1 MKRNALQLLRLTGK
15 RCVCLGLC
23 VACLFL
29 GGCRAAEEAASDPGA
44 QTDGQAQSVE
54 SSEALGTDTPDFAGH
69 GMTMSREEYF
79 SRERYV
85 NWCQS
90 LTCAS
95 GSGYGRTVYFPT
107 AQLVL
112 TEAGGVEYKKAAIYE
127 VPAEIQ
133 GNISAFLPGEY
144 VFYYQVGNDLYQVFY
159 PESPD
164 CETQKIFSSE
174 KPFFSWFLSN
184 YRMLIGYESQAFQE
198 ALARV
203 NGVDEPMPQQ
213 YDWYVLDIRS
223 GALQRLPDGKN
234 YSAMTEEERERLF
247 PTKGEES
254 R

>member
-133 GNISAFLPGEY
+133 GNISAFLPANM
-144 VFYYQVGNDLYQVFY
+144 FFIIRWAMTFTRCSTRKALTAKHKRSFLQKSLF
-159 PESPD
+159 SPGF
-164 CETQKIFSSE
+164 CPITACS
-174 KPFFSWFLSN
+174 
-184 YRMLIGYESQAFQE
+184 
-198 ALARV
+198 
-203 NGVDEPMPQQ
+203 
-213 YDWYVLDIRS
+213 
-223 GALQRLPDGKN
+223 
-234 YSAMTEEERERLF
+234 SAMNLRRFRRRWHGSMRLVWMSRCRSNTIGMCWISAAARCSGC
-247 PTKGEES
+247 PTGKII
-254 R
+254 RL

>member
-1 MKRNALQLLRLTGK
+1 MFALAFALPVFFLAAAARRRKQCQIPEPRRTG
-15 RCVCLGLC
+15 RRRVWNP
-23 VACLFL
+23 A
-29 GGCRAAEEAASDPGA
+29 
-44 QTDGQAQSVE
+44 
-54 SSEALGTDTPDFAGH
+54 EALGTDTPDFAGH

-184 YRMLIGYESQAFQE
+184 YRMLIGYESQAFRE

-203 NGVDEPMPQQ
+203 NATGVDEPMPQQ

-223 GALQRLPDGKN
+223 VASQRLPDGKN

>member
-1 MKRNALQLLRLTGK
+1 M
-15 RCVCLGLC
+15 
-23 VACLFL
+23 
-29 GGCRAAEEAASDPGA
+29 
-44 QTDGQAQSVE
+44 
-54 SSEALGTDTPDFAGH
+54 
-69 GMTMSREEYF
+69 
-79 SRERYV
+79 
-85 NWCQS
+85 
-90 LTCAS
+90 
-95 GSGYGRTVYFPT
+95 
-107 AQLVL
+107 
-112 TEAGGVEYKKAAIYE
+112 
-127 VPAEIQ
+127 
-133 GNISAFLPGEY
+133 
-144 VFYYQVGNDLYQVFY
+144 FY

-203 NGVDEPMPQQ
+203 NATGVDEPMPQQ

>member
-1 MKRNALQLLRLTGK
+1 M
-15 RCVCLGLC
+15 
-23 VACLFL
+23 
-29 GGCRAAEEAASDPGA
+29 
-44 QTDGQAQSVE
+44 E

-85 NWCQS
+85 DWCQS

-174 KPFFSWFLSN
+174 EPFFSWFLSN
-184 YRMLIGYESQAFQE
+184 YRMLIGYESRAFQE

-203 NGVDEPMPQQ
+203 NATGVDEPMPQQ

-223 GALQRLPDGKN
+223 GALQRLSDGKN
-234 YSAMTEEERERLF
+234 YSAMTEEEREQFF
-247 PTKGEES
+247 PIEEE
-254 R
+254 RR

>member
-29 GGCRAAEEAASDPGA
+29 GGCHAAEEAASDPGA

-107 AQLVL
+107 AQLAL

-184 YRMLIGYESQAFQE
+184 CRMLIGYESQAFQE

-203 NGVDEPMPQQ
+203 NATGVDEPMPSNTIGMC
-213 YDWYVLDIRS
+213 WISAAARCSGCPTGKIIR
-223 GALQRLPDGKN
+223 L
-234 YSAMTEEERERLF
+234 
-247 PTKGEES
+247 
-254 R
+254 

>member
-1 MKRNALQLLRLTGK
+1 MLTGK

-29 GGCRAAEEAASDPGA
+29 GGCRAAEEAVSDPGA

-85 NWCQS
+85 DWCQS

-144 VFYYQVGNDLYQVFY
+144 VFIIRWAMTFTRCSTRKALTAKHKRFFLQKSLF
-159 PESPD
+159 SPGF
-164 CETQKIFSSE
+164 CPITACS
-174 KPFFSWFLSN
+174 
-184 YRMLIGYESQAFQE
+184 
-198 ALARV
+198 
-203 NGVDEPMPQQ
+203 
-213 YDWYVLDIRS
+213 
-223 GALQRLPDGKN
+223 
-234 YSAMTEEERERLF
+234 SAMSLRRFRRRWHVSMRLVWMSRCRSSTIGMCWISAAVRCSGC
-247 PTKGEES
+247 PTGKII
-254 R
+254 RL